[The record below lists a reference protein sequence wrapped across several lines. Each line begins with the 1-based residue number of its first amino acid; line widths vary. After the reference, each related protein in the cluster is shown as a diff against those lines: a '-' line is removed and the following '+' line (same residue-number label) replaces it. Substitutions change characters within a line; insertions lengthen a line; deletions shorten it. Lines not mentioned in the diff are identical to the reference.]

1 MDPKQLLRFCLENGL
16 LVDKEVLSLFGETK
30 DLDSVKLFIGKIR
43 SYTQKNII
51 TKNVFYENK
60 DKLNEFFYD
69 LPKQTQE
76 ELEGLKIKLGL
87 SIEISREK
95 LSSKENSNDS
105 NIYKNMNDLNIPKKN
120 ISKKDVSYQN
130 NNPIKNDSIS
140 HSPTSPYTPSKTF
153 GNVEVLSSF
162 PIVNKKL
169 EVQDFVNYFRSRF
182 TEMRGILQSRSE
194 LDNPISIGKI
204 FGNKHKI
211 SLIGIVSSKSFT
223 KNRNIIFEIEDFT
236 GKIKIIVSK
245 DKKELYEKAENVAL
259 DSILGFK
266 GSGNE
271 ERFFADE
278 IIYPDS
284 VLQERKFSK
293 IDESVA
299 FIGDLHYGSKRF
311 MKKNFIKFIEF
322 LNGGI
327 GDRKESSKI
336 KYLFL
341 VGDVITGI
349 GNYPN
354 QEKDLEISDLEEQ
367 FFGLAELLSK
377 IRKDIKIII
386 SPGNHDGVRLM
397 EPQPIL
403 DQKYSWPL
411 YEMENAF
418 ITPNPCYVNL
428 GKQEDFLGFNVLTY
442 HGFSYPYYANNI
454 PSLIQKKAMNCPEEI
469 MKYLLKNR
477 HLAPT
482 HSSTQYFPSEK
493 DGLLIREIPD
503 IFVSAHTHKCG
514 VTYYNNILVVSV
526 SCWEEMTPYQ
536 EKFGNIPDHCKV
548 PIFNLKSRKV
558 KILDFEDS
566 KEESNEK

>member
-1 MDPKQLLRFCLENGL
+1 MDPKQLLKFCLENGL
-16 LVDKEVLSLFGETK
+16 LVDKDVLNLFDETK
-30 DLDSVKLFIGKIR
+30 DLDSVKLIIGKIKN
-43 SYTQKNII
+43 YTHQNII
-51 TKNVFYENK
+51 TKNIFYEHK
-60 DKLNEFFYD
+60 DKVNEFFYE
-69 LPKQTQE
+69 LPQKTQK
-76 ELEGLKIKLGL
+76 ELESLKIKLGL

-95 LSSKENSNDS
+95 NSIIGEIDSSSTKSNLSSNSFAS
-105 NIYKNMNDLNIPKKN
+105 
-120 ISKKDVSYQN
+120 SS
-130 NNPIKNDSIS
+130 
-140 HSPTSPYTPSKTF
+140 SP
-153 GNVEVLSSF
+153 GEVLILSSF
-162 PIVNKKL
+162 PVVNKKL
-169 EVQDFVNYFRSRF
+169 EVQDFVSYFRGRF
-182 TEMRGILQSRSE
+182 VEMRGILQSRPE
-194 LDNPISIGKI
+194 LNNPISISKI
-204 FGNKHKI
+204 FGNKQKI
-211 SLIGIVSSKSFT
+211 SIIGIVSNKSFT
-223 KNRNIIFEIEDFT
+223 KTRNIIFDVEDIT
-236 GKIKIIVSK
+236 GRIKIIINK
-245 DKKELYEKAENVAL
+245 DKKELYEKAENVTL
-259 DSILGFK
+259 DSVVGFK

-271 ERFFADE
+271 ERFFAED

-284 VLQERKFSK
+284 ALPERKFSLN
-293 IDESVA
+293 DECAA
-299 FIGDLHYGSKRF
+299 FIGDLHFGSKRF
-311 MKKNFIKFIEF
+311 MRNNFLKFIDY
-322 LNGGI
+322 LNGKLEEE
-327 GDRKESSKI
+327 KEAKKI

-341 VGDVITGI
+341 VGDVVTGV

-397 EPQPIL
+397 EPQPFL

-411 YEMENAF
+411 YEMENVF
-418 ITPNPCYVNL
+418 ITPNPCYVNI
-428 GKQEDFLGFNVLTY
+428 GKRENFSGFNVLTY

-482 HSSTQYFPSEK
+482 HASTQYFPLEK
-493 DGLLIREIPD
+493 DGLLIRDIPD

-548 PIFNLKSRKV
+548 PIFNLKTRKV
-558 KILDFEDS
+558 KILDFEENELTQVNKLPSLEDH
-566 KEESNEK
+566 SNEN

>member
-1 MDPKQLLRFCLENGL
+1 MDPKQLLKFCLENGL
-16 LVDKEVLSLFGETK
+16 LVDKDVLNLFDNTN
-30 DLDSVKLFIGKIR
+30 DFDSVKLIISKIKN
-43 SYTQKNII
+43 YAHQNII
-51 TKNVFYENK
+51 TKNIFYEHK
-60 DKLNEFFYD
+60 DKVNEFFYE
-69 LPKQTQE
+69 LPQKTQQ
-76 ELEGLKIKLGL
+76 ELESLKIKLGL

-95 LSSKENSNDS
+95 KLGVEENGLSFINKQNHSSIVSSN
-105 NIYKNMNDLNIPKKN
+105 LP
-120 ISKKDVSYQN
+120 
-130 NNPIKNDSIS
+130 
-140 HSPTSPYTPSKTF
+140 
-153 GNVEVLSSF
+153 GEVLILSSF
-162 PIVNKKL
+162 PVVNKKL

-182 TEMRGILQSRSE
+182 IEMRGILQSRPE
-194 LDNPISIGKI
+194 LNNPISISKI
-204 FGNKHKI
+204 FGNKQKI
-211 SLIGIVSSKSFT
+211 SIIGIVSSKSFT
-223 KNRNIIFEIEDFT
+223 KNRNIIFEVEDIT
-236 GKIKIIVSK
+236 GRIKIIINK

-259 DSILGFK
+259 DSVVGFK

-271 ERFFADE
+271 ERFFAED

-284 VLQERKFSK
+284 ALPERKFSLT
-293 IDESVA
+293 DEYAA
-299 FIGDLHYGSKRF
+299 FIGDLHFGSKRF
-311 MKKNFIKFIEF
+311 MKSNFLKFIEY
-322 LNGGI
+322 LNGNLEE
-327 GDRKESSKI
+327 DKEARKI

-341 VGDVITGI
+341 VGDIVTGI

-397 EPQPIL
+397 EPQPFL

-411 YEMENAF
+411 YEMENVF
-418 ITPNPCYVNL
+418 ITSNPCYVNI
-428 GKQEDFLGFNVLTY
+428 GKRENFSGFTVLTY

-482 HSSTQYFPSEK
+482 HASTQYFPLEK

-514 VTYYNNILVVSV
+514 VTYYNNILIVSI

-548 PIFNLKSRKV
+548 PIFNLKTRKV
-558 KILDFEDS
+558 KILDFEE
-566 KEESNEK
+566 KENEKLNLSLEVEGNKSI

>member
-1 MDPKQLLRFCLENGL
+1 MDSKQLLKFCLENGL
-16 LVDKEVLSLFGETK
+16 LVDKEVLSLFDEAN
-30 DLDSVKLFIGKIR
+30 DIDSIKLIISKIKN
-43 SYTQKNII
+43 YTHKNII
-51 TKNVFYENK
+51 TKNIFYENK
-60 DKLNEFFYD
+60 DKVNEFFYE
-69 LPKQTQE
+69 LPQKTQK
-76 ELEGLKIKLGL
+76 ELESLKIKLGL

-95 LSSKENSNDS
+95 TSLKEDF
-105 NIYKNMNDLNIPKKN
+105 
-120 ISKKDVSYQN
+120 ISKSSNLNKME
-130 NNPIKNDSIS
+130 NNPLIDYSSGEVSI
-140 HSPTSPYTPSKTF
+140 
-153 GNVEVLSSF
+153 LSSF
-162 PIVNKKL
+162 PVVNKKL

-182 TEMRGILQSRSE
+182 VEMRGILQSRPE
-194 LDNPISIGKI
+194 LDNPISISKI
-204 FGNKHKI
+204 FGNKQKI
-211 SLIGIVSSKSFT
+211 SIIGIVSDKSFT
-223 KNRNIIFEIEDFT
+223 KNRNIIFDVEDIT
-236 GKIKIIVSK
+236 GRIKIIVSK

-259 DSILGFK
+259 DSIVGFK

-271 ERFFADE
+271 ERFFAED

-284 VLQERKFSK
+284 TLSERKFSEF
-293 IDESVA
+293 DESVA
-299 FIGDLHYGSKRF
+299 FIGDLHFGSKRF
-311 MKKNFIKFIEF
+311 MKENFLKFIEY
-322 LNGGI
+322 LNGNLEEE
-327 GDRKESSKI
+327 KESKKI

-341 VGDVITGI
+341 VGDVVTGI

-354 QEKDLEISDLEEQ
+354 QEKDLEVSDLEEQ

-397 EPQPIL
+397 EPQPFL

-411 YEMENAF
+411 YEMDNVF
-418 ITPNPCYVNL
+418 ITSNPCYVNI
-428 GKQEDFLGFNVLTY
+428 GKKGNFSGFNVLTY

-482 HSSTQYFPSEK
+482 HASTQYFPLEK

-514 VTYYNNILVVSV
+514 VAYYNNILVISI

-548 PIFNLKSRKV
+548 PVFNLKTRKV
-558 KILDFEDS
+558 KILDFED
-566 KEESNEK
+566 KEGENLNKRLSEDGHKNIL

>member
-1 MDPKQLLRFCLENGL
+1 MDPKQLLKFCLENGL
-16 LVDKEVLSLFGETK
+16 LVDKEVLNLFDETK
-30 DLDSVKLFIGKIR
+30 DIDSVKLIIGKIKN
-43 SYTQKNII
+43 YTHQNII
-51 TKNVFYENK
+51 TKNIFYENK
-60 DKLNEFFYD
+60 DKFNEFFYE
-69 LPKQTQE
+69 LPQKTQK
-76 ELEGLKIKLGL
+76 ELESLKIKLGL

-95 LSSKENSNDS
+95 NSIVEEIAPSSMKSNLNLSNSFVSSDS
-105 NIYKNMNDLNIPKKN
+105 P
-120 ISKKDVSYQN
+120 
-130 NNPIKNDSIS
+130 
-140 HSPTSPYTPSKTF
+140 
-153 GNVEVLSSF
+153 GEVLILSSF
-162 PIVNKKL
+162 PVVNKKL
-169 EVQDFVNYFRSRF
+169 EVQDFVTYFRSRF
-182 TEMRGILQSRSE
+182 VEMRGILQSRPE
-194 LDNPISIGKI
+194 LDNPISISKI
-204 FGNKHKI
+204 FGNKQKI
-211 SLIGIVSSKSFT
+211 SIIGIVSSKSFT
-223 KNRNIIFEIEDFT
+223 KNRNIIFEVEDIT
-236 GKIKIIVSK
+236 GRIKIIINK

-259 DSILGFK
+259 DSVIGFK

-271 ERFFADE
+271 ERFFAED

-284 VLQERKFSK
+284 ALPERKFALT
-293 IDESVA
+293 DEYAA
-299 FIGDLHYGSKRF
+299 FIGDLHFGSKRF
-311 MKKNFIKFIEF
+311 MRESFLRFIEY
-322 LNGGI
+322 LNGNLEEE
-327 GDRKESSKI
+327 KEAKKI

-341 VGDVITGI
+341 VGDVVTGV

-367 FFGLAELLSK
+367 FFRLAELLSK

-397 EPQPIL
+397 EPQPFL

-411 YEMENAF
+411 YEMENVF
-418 ITPNPCYVNL
+418 ITSNPCYVNL
-428 GKQEDFLGFNVLTY
+428 GKRENFSGFNVLTY

-482 HSSTQYFPSEK
+482 HASTQYFPLEK

-548 PIFNLKSRKV
+548 PIFNLKTRKV
-558 KILDFEDS
+558 KILDFEE
-566 KEESNEK
+566 KEDMKLNKISEVN